1 MQGLPCFVHSNEGG
15 RVHAKIAQGVH
26 HFGACTR
33 KWSLRDPKAAY
44 IKPVDGDAV
53 EKIAEH
59 LIRHS
64 FNSRQT
70 DVRFLVVPY
79 HEIRIEGFHLLNSAD
94 LGFDK

>member
-1 MQGLPCFVHSNEGG
+1 MHSNEGG
-15 RVHAKIAQGVH
+15 RVHAKIAKGVH

-59 LIRHS
+59 LI
-64 FNSRQT
+64 
-70 DVRFLVVPY
+70 
-79 HEIRIEGFHLLNSAD
+79 
-94 LGFDK
+94 